1 MIATK
6 KITLEV
12 LDMRIAPTV
21 KLQTASS
28 GVRIEIA
35 IVNAGAPVD
44 TDGMTA
50 RIRASKPDNTNV
62 YNNCTVDGGRVIYDV
77 TTQTISAAGKVMFQ
91 LELSRDGKVLYTPI
105 FYGYV
110 SNNIAAGAESSNE
123 YNAFIAATEQIEK
136 KEDASNKV
144 STISASSTDEEYP
157 SARAVYN
164 FAGSSS
170 GGSSGGQDG
179 FSPTVSVKQ
188 ISGGHTVTITDKN
201 GDKSFNVMDG
211 AKGDKG
217 DKGDTG
223 AAGAKGD
230 KGEPGEKGDTGAAG
244 ATGAKGDPFT
254 YSDFTAEQLAAL
266 KGAQGEKGDKGDKG
280 ETGAKGDKGD
290 AFVYSDFTAEQLAA
304 LKGAPGET
312 GSPGAAGYTPVR
324 GTDYWTSDDIAVIKS
339 YVDDAILGG
348 EW

>member
-12 LDMRIAPTV
+12 LDMRVAPTV

-62 YNNCTVDGGRVIYDV
+62 YNNCAVDGGRVIYDV
-77 TTQTISAAGKVMFQ
+77 TTQTVSAAGKVMFQ
-91 LELSRDGKVLYTPI
+91 LELSRNGKVLYTPI

-110 SNNIAAGAESSNE
+110 SNNIAAGVESSNE
-123 YNAFIAATEQIEK
+123 YNAFIAATEQIGK
-136 KEDASNKV
+136 KEDVSNKV

-179 FSPTVSVKQ
+179 FSPTVGVKQ

-217 DKGDTG
+217 DAG

-230 KGEPGEKGDTGAAG
+230 KGEPGEKGDTGATG

-280 ETGAKGDKGD
+280 EPGAKGDKGD